1 MDIYIYKRDNM
12 SKEIKYELNNLTREK
27 MSQKKMGAL
36 NPNFG
41 KPRSVVTKEKIAQSQ
56 RAAWNKRKATGERKD
71 RDNEEWTSFQL
82 ENKIIA
88 LMKGIGKHK
97 TIILNEEGFNEFL
110 LYLQEKIDTKTGNNP
125 CQTE

>member
-1 MDIYIYKRDNM
+1 M
-12 SKEIKYELNNLTREK
+12 SKEIKYKLDNLTREK
-27 MSQKKMGAL
+27 MSQKKMGSL

-41 KPRSVVTKEKIAQSQ
+41 KPRSAATKEKIAQSQ
-56 RAAWNKRKATGERKD
+56 RAAWNKRKATGVQKD
-71 RDNEEWTSFQL
+71 KDNEEWTSFQL

-110 LYLQEKIDTKTGNNP
+110 LYLQRKIDTKTANNP
-125 CQTE
+125 CKTE

>member
-1 MDIYIYKRDNM
+1 M

-27 MSQKKMGAL
+27 MSQKKMGSL

-41 KPRSVVTKEKIAQSQ
+41 KPRSAATKEKIAQSQ
-56 RAAWNKRKATGERKD
+56 RAAWNKRKATGVQKD
-71 RDNEEWTSFQL
+71 KDNEEWTSFQL
-82 ENKIIA
+82 ENKIIT

-110 LYLQEKIDTKTGNNP
+110 LYLQEKIDAKTGNNP
-125 CQTE
+125 CETE

>member
-1 MDIYIYKRDNM
+1 M
-12 SKEIKYELNNLTREK
+12 SKEIKYELDNLAREK
-27 MSQKKMGAL
+27 MSQKKLGAN

-41 KPRSVVTKEKIAQSQ
+41 KPRDTATKEKIAQSQ
-56 RAAWNKRKATGERKD
+56 RAAWNKRKATGMQKD
-71 RDNEEWTSFQL
+71 KDDEWTSFQL

-110 LYLQEKIDTKTGNNP
+110 LYLQRKIDTKTGNNP
-125 CQTE
+125 CKTE